1 MGVIDDIASRLNP
14 THTEAAQTDAL
25 TLFGLMLATPATG
38 PGTHRPGPVRSG
50 PRPWRRDGHEAAEQP
65 GMTASQTTRTFQ
77 RRPRSRQPT

>member
-25 TLFGLMLATPATG
+25 TLFGLMLGTCNS
-38 PGTHRPGPVRSG
+38 PGHSQTETC

-65 GMTASQTTRTFQ
+65 GMTASQTTRTLQ
-77 RRPRSRQPT
+77 RTPRSRQPT